1 MPKPSNPI
9 HAYLRYA
16 GMGIQMVV
24 VMGICTWAGLQLDR
38 QLALRFPI
46 FLSLLSIASTVLCVY
61 GTIRKLLK
69 QIQQQQEKE
78 NKL

>member
-1 MPKPSNPI
+1 MR
-9 HAYLRYA
+9 AYLRYA
-16 GMGIQMVV
+16 GMGMQMVV

-38 QLALRFPI
+38 RLELRFPV
-46 FLSLLSIASTVLCVY
+46 FLSLFSVGSTALCVY

-78 NKL
+78 H